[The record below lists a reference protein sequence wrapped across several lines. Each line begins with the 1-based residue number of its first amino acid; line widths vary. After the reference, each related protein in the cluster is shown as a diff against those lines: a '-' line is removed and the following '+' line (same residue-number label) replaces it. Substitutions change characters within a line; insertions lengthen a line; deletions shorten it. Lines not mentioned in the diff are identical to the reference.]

1 MRVTSIQLE
10 NYRNYEKL
18 SLEFSR
24 DLVIFLGENA
34 QGKTNLLES
43 IYVLAMTRSH
53 RTTTEK
59 ELIQWDKDYARLLGY
74 VEKKT
79 HGISLEMAISKKG
92 KKTKVNHIEQ
102 KKLSD
107 YIGELNVVLFAPE
120 DLFLIKGAPQIRRR
134 FVDME
139 LGQIDPIYLH
149 HLTTYQKVL
158 KQRNK
163 YLKQLAFKG
172 NKEGDDYLDVLS
184 EQLANA
190 GSKVIFS
197 RYRFV
202 EKLEKW
208 AHDIHQGITDG
219 RETLKMKYES
229 SISVRENMTQVE
241 IESIFLSELM
251 RNKLKELHK
260 QTTIFGPH
268 RDDLLFYIN
277 AQDVQTYG
285 SQGQQRTAALSL
297 KLAEI
302 ELINSE
308 IGEYPILLLDD
319 VMSELDDE
327 RQIHLLKTI
336 EGKVQTFVTTT
347 TLKHLKNRL
356 QSEPEIFM
364 VTKGKVERESEQE

>member
-59 ELIQWDKDYARLLGY
+59 ELIQWDKDYARLLSY
-74 VEKKT
+74 VEKKN
-79 HGISLEMAISKKG
+79 HDVSLEMAISKKG

-149 HLTTYQKVL
+149 HLTTYQKIL

-163 YLKQLAFKG
+163 YLKQLGFKG

-184 EQLANA
+184 EQLASA

-197 RYRFV
+197 RYRFI

-208 AHDIHQGITDG
+208 AHSIHQGITDG
-219 RETLKMKYES
+219 RETLKMKYDS

-251 RNKLKELHK
+251 KSKLKELHK
-260 QTTIFGPH
+260 QTTLFGPH

-277 AQDVQTYG
+277 GQDVQTYG

-302 ELINSE
+302 ELINFE

-347 TLKHLKNRL
+347 TLKHLENRL
-356 QSEPEIFM
+356 QSDPEIFM
-364 VTKGKVERESEQE
+364 VTKGMVERKSE